1 MLICILVGFSSGLP
15 LYFIMQFVP
24 IWLRRHDVDLKA
36 IGLIGLI
43 QLPYAFK
50 FLWAPLCDR
59 YRFLRFGRR
68 RGWMLATQVLLLFSM
83 MAMGMLD
90 PEMSLSLILVVGFV
104 IAFFSA
110 TQDIVIDAFRRDI
123 LPNEELGLGNSLAV
137 NSYRIAGMVPG
148 GLGLILADVVSWQ
161 MTFFIISL
169 FMIPGII
176 CTLVVSEPEVPK
188 GPPKSL
194 KDAVIEPFV
203 EFFSRSGIKPALMV
217 LGFMFF
223 YKFGDTLATALI
235 SPFYAD
241 LGFSNTEIGLMSKT
255 VGFWS
260 MIVGGLLGGLI
271 MLRIG
276 IYKSLW
282 IFGFVQMF
290 SILGFAALAEAG
302 KNIYV
307 FGLAV
312 GFEYIGVGLGTAAFT
327 AYIASQSR
335 KRFSAT
341 QLALFS
347 SFFAL
352 PRSVTGVFAGALVEG
367 GWGIEAQGW
376 TTFFYICFLAAIPG
390 MILLYWVA
398 PWGGEPEQE

>member
-1 MLICILVGFSSGLP
+1 MLICIMVGFSSGLP
-15 LYFIMQFVP
+15 LYFVMQFVP

-68 RGWMLATQVLLLFSM
+68 RGWMLLTQVLLLFSM
-83 MAMGMLD
+83 IGMGWLN
-90 PEMSLSLILVVGFV
+90 PVQSLNLIMFAGLL

-148 GLGLILADVVSWQ
+148 GLGLILADMISWQ

-176 CTLVVSEPEVPK
+176 CTLMVNEPEVPL

-194 KDAVIEPFV
+194 RAAVIEPFV
-203 EFFSRSGIKPALMV
+203 EFFSRSGLKPALMV

-352 PRSVTGVFAGALVEG
+352 PRSVTGVVAGVLVEG

-376 TTFFYICFLAAIPG
+376 TTFFYICFFAAIPG
-390 MILLYWVA
+390 MLLLFWVA
-398 PWGGEPEQE
+398 PWGGIPEQD